1 MYKKVAEFILE
12 EVIKNTTD
20 FQYCVD
26 FSEVQDHFQSEELIQ
41 QDVDGIII
49 ALYETEKVADVQVYD
64 DMFDVILYTDY

>member
-1 MYKKVAEFILE
+1 MYKKVAEFIFE

-20 FQYCVD
+20 CQYCVD

-41 QDVDGIII
+41 QDVDEIII